1 MNLKEI
7 KELID
12 LIIEK
17 GIADFELERSGVRI
31 KISRN
36 AGTSPAGVLVQAAG
50 SPLPAGTT
58 PPHSASRPATAVAAS
73 EARAEGAQGK
83 TAQIQELYV
92 VRSPMVGTFYA
103 APGQGAEPFVQVGDQ
118 VQAGQPLCVIEAMK
132 LMNEIE
138 AEVAG
143 EVVKCY
149 AENGQPVEYGEPL
162 FDLRP
167 STAAPKQS

>member
-1 MNLKEI
+1 MASHDRTSSGGSQNSSALMNLKEI

-103 APGQGAEPFVQVGDQ
+103 APGQGAEDSSERNEKKLNITSALESLSPLTNIL
-118 VQAGQPLCVIEAMK
+118 QPNMRSLI
-132 LMNEIE
+132 
-138 AEVAG
+138 
-143 EVVKCY
+143 
-149 AENGQPVEYGEPL
+149 
-162 FDLRP
+162 
-167 STAAPKQS
+167 